1 MMFNFFGKHLKANI
15 MNLINI
21 GKEEKNNTTYD
32 FIHIDSILKN
42 ATKNATGNYIDNLL
56 KSTKEKLLPWLKK
69 NNKVTEPKYIYI
81 PLTKHEKID
90 YIKLDSK
97 KLNDTWKKATKNLTN
112 LTEYLYYLNNPTYD
126 FLIGD
131 TPVKIFG
138 TFIQIGADIIPFN
151 TTESY
156 FNKLDIETK
165 EKIYLISMEIN
176 AIEIAA

>member
-21 GKEEKNNTTYD
+21 GKEEKNNTIYD
-32 FIHIDSILKN
+32 YIHIDSILKG
-42 ATKNATGNYIDNLL
+42 ATKKTTGNYIDNLL
-56 KSTKEKLLPWLKK
+56 KSTKEKLLPWLK
-69 NNKVTEPKYIYI
+69 NNKTTETKYIYI
-81 PLTKHEKID
+81 PITKHKDID
-90 YIKLDSK
+90 YIKLDNK
-97 KLNDTWKKATKNLTN
+97 KLNNIWKKATKNLTN
-112 LTEYLYYLNNPTYD
+112 ITEYFYYLNNPTYD

-131 TPVKIFG
+131 TPVKIFS
-138 TFIQIGADIIPFN
+138 TFIQIGADIIPIN

-156 FNKLDIETK
+156 FNTLKEETK